1 MVNKNYLRKYNEEE
15 DGEADD
21 AAGTAAT
28 DTWSFDGYTVEFNDK
43 TGLTPVTGTVK
54 QKTT

>member
-21 AAGTAAT
+21 AAGSSAT